1 MPSSSYLC
9 STMLGTCPRVL
20 DRLGVFMERGQYL
33 SMELQ
38 ESLHLM
44 LFMSPIL
51 EGLRS
56 RTNWRGRPHRLSSG
70 TLFCTLWKIKWE
82 GRGIGL
88 IEGYSYRAM
97 LCPMDFPLSGYQQ
110 AAIVRAW
117 GTKAGT
123 GLLGKLLPR

>member
-1 MPSSSYLC
+1 
-9 STMLGTCPRVL
+9 
-20 DRLGVFMERGQYL
+20 
-33 SMELQ
+33 
-38 ESLHLM
+38 M

-70 TLFCTLWKIKWE
+70 TLFCALWKIKWE

-97 LCPMDFPLSGYQQ
+97 LCPMDFPLSRYQQ

-117 GTKAGT
+117 GSKAGT
-123 GLLGKLLPR
+123 GLFGEAPPSVALVSLPQWQYTPGCIGCMRAQCLAWH